1 MENQILKKNYTKEE
15 ILSAFASLD
24 VHIMLNLYRR
34 ENTLFGHIKANE
46 KMPIDRYLEDLGLQG
61 MAKLADLQFY
71 EDNDFE
77 PDRIPDFEKL
87 CFEIFRDRIDFAFTD
102 IPIDKSFCDED
113 CNTEGGD
120 IYHYKYGFYD
130 IIKSIY
136 PIFKEIIET
145 EINPD
150 LYAATPDVLDRDTRR
165 EYYLKATKFVLA
177 IKIRS
182 LRQGGRIDRYIK
194 NMPFISP
201 ILMRLIRTYKKH
213 YYLKNSDTT
222 SLDYKLA
229 LLSCFQFMS
238 DYNTKLF
245 ELKMLRWEENTT
257 QSHIKTTIGDN

>member
-61 MAKLADLQFY
+61 MAKFADLQFY

-102 IPIDKSFCDED
+102 IPI
-113 CNTEGGD
+113 
-120 IYHYKYGFYD
+120 
-130 IIKSIY
+130 
-136 PIFKEIIET
+136 
-145 EINPD
+145 
-150 LYAATPDVLDRDTRR
+150 DVLDRDTRR